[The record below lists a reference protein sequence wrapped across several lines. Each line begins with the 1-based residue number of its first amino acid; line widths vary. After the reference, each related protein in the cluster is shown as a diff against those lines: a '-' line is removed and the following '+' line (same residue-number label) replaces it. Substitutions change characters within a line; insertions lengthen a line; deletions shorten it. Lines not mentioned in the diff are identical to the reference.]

1 MKNTIHIYV
10 RKKTEDKH
18 SIENLFDPLIAHLC
32 QENEFIV
39 RKLEMPFSNQGL
51 TNKIRNIFFTLNQK
65 ADIHHISGDIHYISL
80 ALIFKKTIITVHDLY
95 FAKDINVFKSFIF
108 SLLWIYIPFFL
119 ARKIIAISDTTQK
132 EIVSYFRGFGKK
144 TTVIPNFVR
153 EEFLSFQ
160 AQKMGKSPH
169 RVLHIGT
176 KKNKNLEGLIP
187 AMKDLPLELIIVGKL
202 TDFQKELL
210 RQNKITF
217 QEEINLPIEKMMH
230 LYATSGMLH
239 FASLSEGFGLP
250 ILEAQCLGLP
260 VITSD
265 LSPMREV
272 AGSGAILVHPHKPEE
287 IRTAILK
294 LYQDEDVRESIINDG
309 YQNVKNYTFN
319 SVAQR
324 YLNLY
329 RSMST

>member
-1 MKNTIHIYV
+1 
-10 RKKTEDKH
+10 
-18 SIENLFDPLIAHLC
+18 
-32 QENEFIV
+32 
-39 RKLEMPFSNQGL
+39 MPYSNQGL
-51 TNKIRNIFFTLNQK
+51 MNKIRNIFFTLNQK
-65 ADIHHISGDIHYISL
+65 ADFHHISGDIHYIVL
-80 ALIFKKTIITVHDLY
+80 ALVFKKTIITVHDLY
-95 FAKDINVFKSFIF
+95 YTRDRNVLKSFIF
-108 SLLWIYIPFFL
+108 SLFWIYIPFFL
-119 ARKIIAISDTTQK
+119 TRKIIAISDTTQK

-153 EEFLSFQ
+153 DDFLSFP

-176 KKNKNLEGLIP
+176 KKNKNLEGLIL
-187 AMKDLPLELIIVGKL
+187 ALKDLPLELIIVGKL
-202 TDFQKELL
+202 TDSQKELL

-217 QEEINLPIEKMMH
+217 QEEINLPIEKMMY

-239 FASLSEGFGLP
+239 FASMSEGFGLP

-265 LSPMREV
+265 KSPMREV
-272 AGSGAILVHPHKPEE
+272 AGAGAMLVNPYEPNEIRAAIL
-287 IRTAILK
+287 A
-294 LYQDEDVRESIINDG
+294 LYQDDDVRENIINEG
-309 YQNVKNYTFN
+309 YQNVKNYTFTV
-319 SVAQR
+319 VAQR